1 MKYSETGQFTKEQIR
16 LAKNIARNIKK
27 LRDTG
32 CVVYAKQWDLLAYL
46 EDDFAHNEPFCRIN
60 NSDGY
65 RIPYLNCG
73 EINDSGAD
81 DTEFF
86 EKGYIT
92 EE

>member
-32 CVVYAKQWDLLAYL
+32 CIVYAKQWSLLAYL
-46 EDDFAHNEPFCRIN
+46 EEDFAHKDDLMY
-60 NSDGY
+60 STSGY
-65 RIPYLNCG
+65 KIPYIDCG
-73 EINDSGAD
+73 DISDSGAD

-92 EE
+92 ED

>member
-32 CVVYAKQWDLLAYL
+32 CYLFAKQDVLYAYL
-46 EDDFAHNEPFCRIN
+46 SEDFKHSDPLCGLG
-60 NSDGY
+60 DGY
-65 RIPYLNCG
+65 DIPNLDCG
-73 EINDSGAD
+73 HIDNAGAD
-81 DTEFF
+81 DTEYF
-86 EKGYIT
+86 ESGYIT

>member
-46 EDDFAHNEPFCRIN
+46 EDDFAHNEPSCNSN

-65 RIPYLNCG
+65 RIPYINCG
-73 EINDSGAD
+73 QINDSGAD
-81 DTEFF
+81 DSEYF
-86 EKGYIT
+86 ERGYIT

>member
-1 MKYSETGQFTKEQIR
+1 MKYSDTGQFTKEQIR

-27 LRDTG
+27 LRNMG

-46 EDDFAHNEPFCRIN
+46 EDDFAHNEPLCSIS

-65 RIPYLNCG
+65 IIPYLNCG
-73 EINDSGAD
+73 QINDSGAD

-86 EKGYIT
+86 ERGYIT
-92 EE
+92 ED

>member
-32 CVVYAKQWDLLAYL
+32 CTVIGKQWSLVAFLDKDYEHKDDLMR
-46 EDDFAHNEPFCRIN
+46 PT
-60 NSDGY
+60 SGY
-65 RIPYLNCG
+65 KIPYIDCG
-73 EINDSGAD
+73 DISDSGAD

-86 EKGYIT
+86 EEGYIT